1 METEQLLKILSEERE
16 KTLEATKKLIN
27 EALARHE
34 KAERHMHREALKKI
48 EGVLTEEHSEEH
60 SFVRSWMHRMDNM
73 GEGFFSSIGK
83 SLAWGVLLVLGA
95 LALVTLGGNTSQILP
110 K

>member
-1 METEQLLKILSEERE
+1 MEPEQLLKILREERE
-16 KTLEATKKLIN
+16 KTLEATKKLVD
-27 EALARHE
+27 EALERHE
-34 KAERHMHREALKKI
+34 QQERRMHREAFKKI

-60 SFVRSWMHRMDNM
+60 SFVRSWMNHMDNM
-73 GEGFFSSIGK
+73 GEGFFSSLGK

-95 LALVTLGGNTSQILP
+95 LALVTMGGNPSQILP